1 MPATESPPGLPWLR
15 AKVQD
20 NGVRLFVALDV
31 PEAVRAALAELSDR
45 LKKTCQSARWV
56 RLEGVHITLKFIGEV
71 PSDQAQT
78 IRQALGE
85 LPGFAPIQVRFAG
98 LGFFPSA
105 RRPRVFWAGVE
116 GGPQLTELAAAIE
129 AKLLPFGIPAEKR
142 AFHPHLTLA
151 RFESPRGTQALAAA
165 VEAFWATEFGSE
177 TFNEFYLYQSVLKR
191 SGAEYTRLV
200 TYPFRRETAL

>member
-1 MPATESPPGLPWLR
+1 
-15 AKVQD
+15 VQD

-71 PSDQAQT
+71 PPDKVQT

-85 LPGFAPIQVRFAG
+85 VLGFAPIQLRFAG

-116 GGPQLTELAAAIE
+116 DSSQLAEIAAAIE
-129 AKLLPFGIPAEKR
+129 ARLVPFGIPTEKR
-142 AFHPHLTLA
+142 AFHAHLTLA
-151 RFESPRGTQALAAA
+151 RFESPQGTQALAAA
-165 VEAFWATEFGSE
+165 VEALGAPEFGSAI
-177 TFNEFYLYQSVLKR
+177 FNEFYLYQSVLKR

-200 TYPFRRETAL
+200 TYPFRRETAP